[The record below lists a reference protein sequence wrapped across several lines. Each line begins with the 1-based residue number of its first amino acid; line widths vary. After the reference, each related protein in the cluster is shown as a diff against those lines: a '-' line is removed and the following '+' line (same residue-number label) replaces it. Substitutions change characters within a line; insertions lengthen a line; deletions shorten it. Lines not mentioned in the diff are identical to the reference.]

1 MSIQNQEYQE
11 TKNLRISHRNHHLLH
26 GLGDGEHHHFLD
38 EIPFESPEDSEHF
51 MQIRKRKEELHTSL
65 LKEHQKYHQHASI
78 VQDITVDIPAS
89 LEGHVR
95 LSLPSWFHQGPLSS
109 SSSIMAL
116 ICTGILFY
124 LIYSKTFKQKTSF
137 SAMLLHKYKKKSL
150 IRSDSAIVRAAMKK
164 SDDYNIMDEEGNKSI
179 LPRVAT
185 DGHCGALEDVEYY
198 ASLRHRKGSITKNN
212 ISTVIVDGGAGEY
225 NPHNHKNVM
234 DQDGLGMG
242 LEGFGQMSSPS
253 EYSSSGTS
261 IDHDSETLSDLEMP
275 TSTSPLLENETHERV
290 IPNRITRSSFKTVQD
305 YSDLDVESPITATK
319 EIIDV
324 ECNTPIQRNV
334 SVLRPIPT
342 QHSDFHVPKISPSQ
356 YAQNHIPKVPT
367 ITINQVPPLPNIES
381 LLESQSFSP
390 LKQRY
395 SPPPPPIIDKV
406 HTTEQINHHFGEST
420 EGANGI
426 LHKRRDLT
434 YCSDAASSLTT
445 AIPFSELT
453 LKTLIGGGGF
463 GQVWSATWRGTPV
476 AVKVLSASNQ
486 TENVPL
492 AMVQEFAAEINMLS
506 GMRHPNI
513 CLYIGASLEPPNRAI
528 VTELAANG
536 SLWEALRSPL
546 KAPYTLPDIHSSGY
560 WPMELH
566 DPALLEKVDPR
577 SIMSPPSGTWPW
589 ALVRRVAEGA
599 ARGMNYLHCG
609 KPAVLHRDLK
619 SANVLLDESYTP
631 KVCDFGLSRLNNEEN
646 SMTGNCG
653 TVQWM
658 APEILASQK
667 YAEPA
672 DVYSYGI
679 ILWELLTR
687 ECPYEGMNSIQCAMA
702 VLNRGAKPEIPAWC
716 PASFASL
723 VARCIDKDPSKRPS
737 FHEILDSFAVLPM

>member
-1 MSIQNQEYQE
+1 MSILQEQE
-11 TKNLRISHRNHHLLH
+11 DQEIKNLRISHNNHLLE
-26 GLGDGEHHHFLD
+26 GLGNGEHHIID

-51 MQIRKRKEELHTSL
+51 MHIRQRKEELHKSL
-65 LKEHQKYHQHASI
+65 LKEHQKRLHPK
-78 VQDITVDIPAS
+78 QDTILQDAVGVDIPTTI
-89 LEGHVR
+89 EGHVHISM
-95 LSLPSWFHQGPLSS
+95 LSWFHQGPLSS
-109 SSSIMAL
+109 SSSIMTL
-116 ICTGILFY
+116 ICCGILFY
-124 LIYSKTFKQKTSF
+124 LIYSKTFKQKAF
-137 SAMLLHKYKKKSL
+137 SATFGYTQKKSL
-150 IRSDSAIVRAAMKK
+150 IRRDSAIGRAAKKK
-164 SDDYNIMDEEGNKSI
+164 SDDYNIMDERGNNTSV
-179 LPRVAT
+179 LPRVV
-185 DGHCGALEDVEYY
+185 DGRCSSLEDVESHT
-198 ASLRHRKGSITKNN
+198 SLRHRKGSNTQSN
-212 ISTVIVDGGAGEY
+212 IPTVIVNGSAAEY
-225 NPHNHKNVM
+225 NPHNPKKGM
-234 DQDGLGMG
+234 DHNHDSDHLGMG
-242 LEGFGQMSSPS
+242 LEGFGQITPSSD
-253 EYSSSGTS
+253 YSPGTS
-261 IDHDSETLSDLEMP
+261 IDHDSEVLSDLEMP
-275 TSTSPLLENETHERV
+275 NSISPFVENSQQDRV
-290 IPNRITRSSFKTVQD
+290 VPTRVTRSSFITVQD
-305 YSDLDVESPITATK
+305 SDLDVESPMVTT
-319 EIIDV
+319 EIIDL
-324 ECNTPIQRNV
+324 EHTPIQRNV
-334 SVLRPIPT
+334 SIIRPSPSQYVDT
-342 QHSDFHVPKISPSQ
+342 QSQKISPSLFV
-356 YAQNHIPKVPT
+356 QNQPPKVPILT
-367 ITINQVPPLPNIES
+367 VKQVPPLPNIEAIRESKS
-381 LLESQSFSP
+381 L
-390 LKQRY
+390 
-395 SPPPPPIIDKV
+395 SPPHQRPPSPPV
-406 HTTEQINHHFGEST
+406 FERAHTTEQINHHFGEST

-434 YCSDAASSLTT
+434 FCSDAASSLTT
-445 AIPFSELT
+445 SIPFSELT

-463 GQVWSATWRGTPV
+463 GQVWSAVWRGTPV

-486 TENVPL
+486 KENVPVAIL
-492 AMVQEFAAEINMLS
+492 QEFAAEINMLS

-560 WPMELH
+560 WPIELY
-566 DPALLEKVDPR
+566 DPALLEKVDRR

-619 SANVLLDESYTP
+619 SANVLLDESYIP

-658 APEILASQK
+658 APEILANQK

-702 VLNRGAKPEIPAWC
+702 VLNRGAKPEIPVWC
-716 PASFASL
+716 PTRFAL
-723 VARCIDKDPSKRPS
+723 LIARCIDKDPHNRPS
-737 FHEILDSFAVLPM
+737 FQEILDIFATFPM

>member
-1 MSIQNQEYQE
+1 MSLQEQDYQE
-11 TKNLRISHRNHHLLH
+11 IKNLRISHKDHLLQ
-26 GLGDGEHHHFLD
+26 GLGDGEHHIIHG
-38 EIPFESPEDSEHF
+38 IPFDSPEDSEHF
-51 MQIRKRKEELHTSL
+51 TYIRQRKEELHNSL
-65 LKEHQKYHQHASI
+65 LKEHQKHHHNVKEQHDTNL
-78 VQDITVDIPAS
+78 QDVVVDIPATI
-89 LEGHVR
+89 EEHVHISM
-95 LSLPSWFHQGPLSS
+95 LSWFHQGPLSS

-124 LIYSKTFKQKTSF
+124 LIYSKTFKHQLLAPKFMYKRQKKT
-137 SAMLLHKYKKKSL
+137 LV
-150 IRSDSAIVRAAMKK
+150 RSDSAIARAAKKK
-164 SDDYNIMDEEGNKSI
+164 SDDYNIIVDEEGNPSV
-179 LPRVAT
+179 LPSVA
-185 DGHCGALEDVEYY
+185 DGHCNSLEDVECNT
-198 ASLRHRKGSITKNN
+198 SLRHRKGSLTTNN
-212 ISTVIVDGGAGEY
+212 ASTVIVDGSAAEY
-225 NPHNHKNVM
+225 NPHNPKKIMEHNHNSEH
-234 DQDGLGMG
+234 LGVG
-242 LEGFGQMSSPS
+242 LEGFGQITPSSD
-253 EYSSSGTS
+253 YSPGPS
-261 IDHDSETLSDLEMP
+261 IDHDSDALSDLEMP
-275 TSTSPLLENETHERV
+275 QSISPFVENDQHERV
-290 IPNRITRSSFKTVQD
+290 VPNRITRSSFKRIQD
-305 YSDLDVESPITATK
+305 SDLDVESPMVTK
-319 EIIDV
+319 EIIDAAD
-324 ECNTPIQRNV
+324 TPIQRNV
-334 SVLRPIPT
+334 SIIRPSPSHYVDA
-342 QHSDFHVPKISPSQ
+342 QSQKISPSLYVNNQ
-356 YAQNHIPKVPT
+356 LPKVPNLT
-367 ITINQVPPLPNIES
+367 VNQVPPLPNIGAIRES
-381 LLESQSFSP
+381 KSFSP
-390 LKQRY
+390 LHQRPL
-395 SPPPPPIIDKV
+395 SPPV
-406 HTTEQINHHFGEST
+406 FERVNTTEQINHHFGEST

-434 YCSDAASSLTT
+434 FCSDAASSLTT
-445 AIPFSELT
+445 SIPFSELT

-486 TENVPL
+486 TENVSPAIL
-492 AMVQEFAAEINMLS
+492 QEFAAEINMLS

-536 SLWEALRSPL
+536 SLWEALRSQL
-546 KAPYTLPDIHSSGY
+546 KAPYALPDSHSSGY
-560 WPMELH
+560 WPIELH

-619 SANVLLDESYTP
+619 SANVLLDESYIP
-631 KVCDFGLSRLNNEEN
+631 KVCDFGLSRLNTEEN

-658 APEILASQK
+658 APEILANQK

-716 PASFASL
+716 PARFASL
-723 VARCIDKDPSKRPS
+723 ISRCIDKEPNKRPS
-737 FHEILDSFAVLPM
+737 FQEILDIFTFLPM